1 MKEKILDMLVEV
13 CEDDVIKEEL
23 EIDLFEAGLLDSLSV
38 AQMLFE
44 IEDRFQIVISPSEI
58 THEDINT
65 VQKII
70 ELIMARGNV

>member
-1 MKEKILDMLVEV
+1 MKEKILDMLAEV
-13 CEDDVIKEEL
+13 CEDDVVKEEMD
-23 EIDLFEAGLLDSLSV
+23 IDLFETGLLDSLSV

-44 IEDRFQIVISPSEI
+44 IEDRFQIIIAPSDI

-70 ELIMARGNV
+70 HLIQVRGNE

>member
-1 MKEKILDMLVEV
+1 MKEKILDMLAEV
-13 CEDDVIKEEL
+13 CEDDVVKEKMD
-23 EIDLFEAGLLDSLSV
+23 IDLFETGLLDSLSV

-44 IEDRFQIVISPSEI
+44 IEDRFQIIIAPSEI

-70 ELIMARGNV
+70 DLIQVRGNE

>member
-1 MKEKILDMLVEV
+1 MKEKILDMLAEV
-13 CEDDVIKEEL
+13 CEDDIVKEEMDV
-23 EIDLFEAGLLDSLSV
+23 DLFEAGLLDSLSV

-44 IEDRFQIVISPSEI
+44 IEDRFQIIISPSEI

-70 ELIMARGNV
+70 DLIIARGNE